1 MAYNVNIKQ
10 INLQHFKG
18 ATSLI
23 SKHMHVMQTTK
34 QNLVVLIQE
43 PWINKNTIRGFDEN
57 KMDLFYKGLV

>member
-10 INLQHFKG
+10 INLQHCKG

-57 KMDLFYKGLV
+57 